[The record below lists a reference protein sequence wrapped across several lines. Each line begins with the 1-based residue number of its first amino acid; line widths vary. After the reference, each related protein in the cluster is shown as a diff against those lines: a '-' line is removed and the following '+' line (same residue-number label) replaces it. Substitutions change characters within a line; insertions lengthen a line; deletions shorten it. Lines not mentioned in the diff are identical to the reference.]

1 MKFKDIIGND
11 AAKKQLRSMIDNDH
25 IPHALL
31 IYGPQGIGK
40 LALARAAAQYI
51 HCEHRTNGEPCG
63 VCPSCRQH
71 QTFNHADTFFS
82 FPVIKG
88 KSNSR
93 PTSDDY
99 INEWKHF
106 LLENLIENYQQ
117 WLRELNN
124 ENAQPQIYASES
136 SNIIT
141 KMSYASY
148 SAKYKVLILW
158 LPEKMNEECANK
170 LLKIIEEPYPDS
182 IFIMVSDNPKEI
194 LSTIFSRLQRIE
206 MKKLS
211 TAEVAEF
218 LEQHYNISHQDA
230 IAVAA
235 PADGNILAAQSTIA
249 LDSENK
255 EFFENFMVLMRL
267 AYSRDLK
274 SLKKWSENI
283 NNFKREKI
291 KRFMQYLARMIRE
304 NYIYN
309 LHHSELNYLNR
320 SEEQFSSKFA
330 PFINDSNAER
340 MIAEIERTER
350 DIQGNANGKIVLF
363 DFAIK
368 ITILIKR

>member
-1 MKFKDIIGND
+1 
-11 AAKKQLRSMIDNDH
+11 
-25 IPHALL
+25 
-31 IYGPQGIGK
+31 
-40 LALARAAAQYI
+40 
-51 HCEHRTNGEPCG
+51 
-63 VCPSCRQH
+63 
-71 QTFNHADTFFS
+71 
-82 FPVIKG
+82 
-88 KSNSR
+88 
-93 PTSDDY
+93 
-99 INEWKHF
+99 
-106 LLENLIENYQQ
+106 
-117 WLRELNN
+117 
-124 ENAQPQIYASES
+124 
-136 SNIIT
+136 
-141 KMSYASY
+141 
-148 SAKYKVLILW
+148 
-158 LPEKMNEECANK
+158 MNEECANK

-340 MIAEIERTER
+340 MIAEIGRTER

>member
-1 MKFKDIIGND
+1 MKFNDIIGND
-11 AAKKQLRSMIDNDH
+11 AAKMQLRAMIDNDR
-25 IPHALL
+25 IPHAILL
-31 IYGPQGIGK
+31 SGPQGIGK

-51 HCEHRTNGEPCG
+51 HCDHRTDGEPCG
-63 VCPSCRQH
+63 ICPSCRQH

-82 FPVIKG
+82 FPVVKG
-88 KSNSR
+88 KSNSK

-106 LLENLIENYQQ
+106 LSENPIENYQN
-117 WLRELNN
+117 WLKELNN

-136 SNIIT
+136 SSIIT

-170 LLKIIEEPYPDS
+170 LLKIIEEPFPDS

-194 LSTIFSRLQRIE
+194 LPTIYSRLQRVE

-211 TAEVAEF
+211 TKEVAQF
-218 LEQHYNISHQDA
+218 LERHYAISHQDA

-235 PADGNILAAQSTIA
+235 PADGNIITAQSTIA
-249 LDSENK
+249 LDSENR
-255 EFFENFMVLMRL
+255 EFFENFMALMRL

-291 KRFMQYLARMIRE
+291 KRFLQYLARMVRE

-309 LHHSELNYLNR
+309 LHNSELNYLNR
-320 SEEQFSSKFA
+320 SEEQFSNRFS
-330 PFINDSNAER
+330 PFINDGNAER
-340 MIAEIERTER
+340 MIVEIEKAER
-350 DIQGNANGKIVLF
+350 DVQGNANGKILLF

>member
-1 MKFKDIIGND
+1 MKFGDIIGND
-11 AAKKQLRSMIDNDH
+11 AAKRQLRMMIDNDR
-25 IPHALL
+25 IPHAIL
-31 IYGPQGIGK
+31 ITGPQGIGK
-40 LALARAAAQYI
+40 LAMARAAAQYL
-51 HCEHRTNGEPCG
+51 HCEHRVDGEPCG

-71 QTFNHADTFFS
+71 QTFNHADTFYS
-82 FPVIKG
+82 FPVVKG
-88 KSNSR
+88 KSNSK

-99 INEWKHF
+99 ITEWKHF
-106 LLENLIENYQQ
+106 LAENPIENYQN
-117 WLRELNN
+117 WLKELNN

-136 SNIIT
+136 SSIIT

-170 LLKIIEEPYPDS
+170 LLKIIEEPFPDS

-194 LSTIFSRLQRIE
+194 LPTIFSRLQRIE
-206 MKKLS
+206 MKRLS
-211 TAEVAEF
+211 TDEVAKF
-218 LEQHYNISHQDA
+218 LELNYRLSHQDA

-235 PADGNILAAQSTIA
+235 PANGNIIAAQETVA
-249 LDSENK
+249 LDGENK
-255 EFFENFMVLMRL
+255 EFFENFMSLMRL

-274 SLKKWSENI
+274 SLKKWSENV
-283 NNFKREKI
+283 NGFKREKI
-291 KRFMQYLARMIRE
+291 KRFMQYLARMVRE

-309 LHHSELNYLNR
+309 MHHHELNYLNK
-320 SEEQFSSKFA
+320 SEEQFSSRFA
-330 PFINDSNAER
+330 PFINDANVER
-340 MIAEIERTER
+340 MIAEIERTEK

>member
-1 MKFKDIIGND
+1 MKFGDIIGND
-11 AAKKQLRSMIDNDH
+11 AAKKQLRAMIDNDH
-25 IPHALL
+25 VPHAILL
-31 IYGPQGIGK
+31 SGPQGIGK
-40 LALARAAAQYI
+40 LALARATAQYI
-51 HCEHRTNGEPCG
+51 HCEHRNNGEPCG

-88 KSNSR
+88 KNNSK

-99 INEWKHF
+99 IDEWKHF
-106 LLENLIENYQQ
+106 LSENPIENYRQ

-136 SNIIT
+136 SNIIA

-194 LSTIFSRLQRIE
+194 LPTIYSRLQRIE

-211 TAEVAEF
+211 TDEVAKF
-218 LEQHYNISHQDA
+218 LELHYNISHQDA

-235 PADGNILAAQSTIA
+235 PADGNIIEAQSTIA

-255 EFFENFMVLMRL
+255 EFFENFMALMRL

-291 KRFMQYLARMIRE
+291 KRFMQYLARMVRE

-309 LHHSELNYLNR
+309 MHHRELNYLNR
-320 SEEQFSSKFA
+320 SEEQFSSRFA
-330 PFINDSNAER
+330 PFINDGNAER
-340 MIAEIERTER
+340 LIAEIERAER

-368 ITILIKR
+368 TTILIKR

>member
-1 MKFKDIIGND
+1 MKFSDIIGNE
-11 AAKKQLRSMIDNDH
+11 AAKRQLRLMIDNERM
-25 IPHALL
+25 PHALL
-31 IYGPQGIGK
+31 LTGPQGIGK
-40 LALARAAAQYI
+40 LAMARAAAQYL
-51 HCEHRTNGEPCG
+51 HCEHRTNGDPCG

-88 KSNSR
+88 KSNSK

-99 INEWKHF
+99 IAEWKHF
-106 LLENLIENYQQ
+106 LTENPIENYQY

-124 ENAQPQIYASES
+124 ENAQPQIYAGES
-136 SNIIT
+136 ANIIT

-148 SAKYKVLILW
+148 TAKYKVMILW

-182 IFIMVSDNPKEI
+182 IFLMVSDAPKEI
-194 LSTIFSRLQRIE
+194 LPTIYSRLQIIE
-206 MKKLS
+206 LKKLS
-211 TAEVAEF
+211 TDELAIY
-218 LEQHYNISHQDA
+218 LMQRYNLSRQDA

-235 PADGNILAAQSTIA
+235 PANGNIIAAQEAMS
-249 LDSENK
+249 LNGESK
-255 EFFENFMVLMRL
+255 EFFEKFMSLMRL

-274 SLKKWSENI
+274 KLKSWSEEI

-291 KRFMQYLARMIRE
+291 KRFMQYLSRMVRE

-309 LHHSELNYLNR
+309 LHHTELNYLNQA
-320 SEEQFSSKFA
+320 EEQFSSRFA
-330 PFINDSNAER
+330 PFINDGNAER
-340 MIAEIERTER
+340 MIAEIENVER

-368 ITILIKR
+368 VTILIKR

>member
-1 MKFKDIIGND
+1 MKFGDIIGND
-11 AAKKQLRSMIDNDH
+11 AAKRQLRMMIDNDR
-25 IPHALL
+25 IPHAIL
-31 IYGPQGIGK
+31 ITGPQGIGK
-40 LALARAAAQYI
+40 LAMARAAAQYL
-51 HCEHRTNGEPCG
+51 HCEHRVDGEPCG

-71 QTFNHADTFFS
+71 QTFNHADTFYS
-82 FPVIKG
+82 FPVVKG
-88 KSNSR
+88 KSNSK

-99 INEWKHF
+99 ITEWKHF
-106 LLENLIENYQQ
+106 LAENPIENYQN
-117 WLRELNN
+117 WLKELNN

-136 SNIIT
+136 SSIIT

-170 LLKIIEEPYPDS
+170 LLKIIEEPFPDS

-194 LSTIFSRLQRIE
+194 LPTIFSRLQRIE
-206 MKKLS
+206 MKRLS
-211 TAEVAEF
+211 TDEVAKF
-218 LEQHYNISHQDA
+218 LELNYRLSHQDA

-235 PADGNILAAQSTIA
+235 PANGNIIEAQETVA
-249 LDSENK
+249 LDGENK
-255 EFFENFMVLMRL
+255 EFFENFMSLMRL

-274 SLKKWSENI
+274 SLKKWSENV
-283 NNFKREKI
+283 NGFKREKI
-291 KRFMQYLARMIRE
+291 KRFMQYLARMVRE

-309 LHHSELNYLNR
+309 MHHHELNYLNK
-320 SEEQFSSKFA
+320 SEEQFSSRFA
-330 PFINDSNAER
+330 PFINDANVER
-340 MIAEIERTER
+340 MIAEIERTEK